1 MAYLSA
7 NFLEPPRREVPSRRG
22 RYRSSSTPGG
32 TIGTLPGVTSEISAG
47 APYSS
52 INSAARCGEG
62 TLRAYTFIFSSSSWS
77 SNTVSSPTTFSVV
90 RMAYL
95 PASPTAPSSSRG
107 SFSRIAQPA
116 ASKLC
121 AAASLSVMWC
131 LLDFLDLACAHSP
144 RLPGPE
150 KAGPVAALDC
160 PSAYHSWTDTGHVA
174 TGLNLGHHLKVEL
187 LRTPCLQTSENSP
200 STHSGE

>member
-77 SNTVSSPTTFSVV
+77 SNTVSVPKIFSVV
-90 RMAYL
+90 RITYL
-95 PASPTAPSSSRG
+95 PASPTAPSSLRG
-107 SFSRIAQPA
+107 CFSRIAQPA

-131 LLDFLDLACAHSP
+131 LLDFLELACAHSHP
-144 RLPGPE
+144 VSPCQKRPGRWP
-150 KAGPVAALDC
+150 ALGC
-160 PSAYHSWTDTGHVA
+160 SSPYHSCTDPAHVA
-174 TGLNLGHHLKVEL
+174 TGLNLGHYLKVEL
-187 LRTPCLQTSENSP
+187 LRTP
-200 STHSGE
+200 